1 MEILSFE
8 ETRKLLNKYKVPYC
22 ETEIFNFQDKALA
35 FAKKIGFPVVL
46 KIHSRTIFHKS
57 EIGGVRANIKNEDE
71 FIEAWNQINENTKG
85 RNIEGI
91 LVQKMLIG
99 KEIAMGMK
107 RDNQFGP
114 VMMFGLGGIFI
125 EVLKDVSFRIAP
137 VNKDEA
143 LRMIKEIKGY
153 KILEGYRTGE
163 DINIV
168 KVAEIMV
175 SLSKMSMK
183 EGNII
188 GMDFNPVIVNEKYAK
203 LADFRI
209 II

>member
-8 ETRKLLNKYKVPYC
+8 ETRKLLNKYKIPYC
-22 ETEIFNFQDKALA
+22 ETEIFNFSDKALA
-35 FAKKIGFPVVL
+35 YAKKIGFPIVL

-57 EIGGVRANIKNEDE
+57 EIGGVKANIKNEEE
-71 FIEAWNQINENTKG
+71 FAIAWNQINENTKG

-91 LVQKMLIG
+91 LVQKMLNG

-107 RDNQFGP
+107 RDEQFGP

-137 VNKDEA
+137 VNKEQA
-143 LRMIKEIKGY
+143 LEMIHEIKGY
-153 KILEGYRTGE
+153 KILEGYRTG
-163 DINIV
+163 DDVNIS
-168 KVAEIMV
+168 KIAEIIV
-175 SLSKMSMK
+175 NLSKMSMK
-183 EGNII
+183 ESNII
-188 GMDFNPVIVNEKYAK
+188 GMDFNPVIVNSEYAK

>member
-8 ETRKLLNKYKVPYC
+8 ETRKLLNKYKIPYC
-22 ETEIFNFQDKALA
+22 ETEIFNFQDKALS
-35 FAKKIGFPVVL
+35 FAKKIGFPIVL

-57 EIGGVRANIKNEDE
+57 EIGGVKANIKNEEE

-107 RDNQFGP
+107 RDDQFGP

-137 VNKDEA
+137 VEKTEA
-143 LRMIKEIKGY
+143 IKMIKEIKGY

-163 DINIV
+163 NINIS
-168 KVAEIMV
+168 KIAEIIV
-175 SLSKMSMK
+175 NLSKMSMK
-183 EGNII
+183 ENSII
-188 GMDFNPVIVNEKYAK
+188 GMDFNPVIVNEESAK